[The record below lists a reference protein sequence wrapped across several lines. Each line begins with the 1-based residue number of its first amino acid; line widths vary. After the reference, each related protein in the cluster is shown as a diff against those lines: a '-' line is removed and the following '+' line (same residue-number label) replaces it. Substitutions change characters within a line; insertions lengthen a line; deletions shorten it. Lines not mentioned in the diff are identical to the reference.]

1 MIPFLAPAAFRE
13 ESARRSPSVRFGTE
27 AGAAV
32 LRERADSYM
41 RQTRRLLGT
50 RYHEKFYRA
59 AVETRISFL
68 SAAAE
73 PVVPAERACFD
84 FLTDSDPCAAEV
96 FAFLDEMNGE
106 PFSLPADI
114 PDFAGNPI
122 NAYAARL
129 ALSPPAP
136 AAFRTCAR
144 GFCAIPLSLHAGL
157 ILSLITLLATIFSPA
172 PPIGGA
178 AGIGMPSLQEFFVS
192 LTGLL
197 FVRPVLLRRSAVSGF
212 PRRRPVR
219 SRVPEERQS
228 VCLLR

>member
-1 MIPFLAPAAFRE
+1 MIDTNAKHFRYNRFPDKIQRSHLQSFALGFLVHIGGQKNNRH
-13 ESARRSPSVRFGTE
+13 SGNVSS
-27 AGAAV
+27 
-32 LRERADSYM
+32 
-41 RQTRRLLGT
+41 
-50 RYHEKFYRA
+50 
-59 AVETRISFL
+59 
-68 SAAAE
+68 
-73 PVVPAERACFD
+73 
-84 FLTDSDPCAAEV
+84 
-96 FAFLDEMNGE
+96 
-106 PFSLPADI
+106 DI

-136 AAFRTCAR
+136 AAFRTRAR